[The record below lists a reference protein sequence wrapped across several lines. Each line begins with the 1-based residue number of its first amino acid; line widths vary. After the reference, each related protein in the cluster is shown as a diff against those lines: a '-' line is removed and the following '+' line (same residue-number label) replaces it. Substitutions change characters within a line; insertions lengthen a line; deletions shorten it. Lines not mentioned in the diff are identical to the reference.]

1 MSKIITAYFSAT
13 GITAKV
19 AEKVAAAAGSDLFEI
34 KPEKPYTASELKW
47 VNPLARCNKEKI
59 GRKDVPISGTISNFS
74 DYDMFLIGFPIWY
87 YVAPN
92 VINTFV
98 KQYDFSGKKI
108 ALFAT
113 SGGSNIGKTADKLKP
128 FLSDTAEIIDAK
140 LFKADDSE
148 DTIKEWLNSLKK

>member
-87 YVAPN
+87 YGAPN

-98 KQYDFSGKKI
+98 KQYDFSDKKI

-128 FLSDTAEIIDAK
+128 FLSDTAEIIDGK

-148 DTIKEWLNSLKK
+148 ETIKEWLNSLKK